1 MVNKESHIFKYF
13 FFALSILVTGCGNN
27 TSEQDRLLPLP
38 NAQNLN
44 PEKRIN
50 FLTALIN
57 EEDLAELRF
66 ERASLYLAVN
76 RNPAALR
83 DIDRA
88 IASDKNNPAYYVIKA
103 KAEFGEGNIEDAM
116 DAALYALEKG
126 VNTSAL
132 NLLLGELHYEK
143 DNDVDALRYLQKV
156 LVANPKNYDATYLC
170 GKIYA
175 DQSDTAASFLYMDK
189 ALKIAPDR
197 KKTYNTYLGL
207 LNQFSLYERAE
218 KIAQAYLEVAE
229 PDAAFSYYLGEILEN
244 NKKLDSA
251 MVWFEKSFT
260 QQSHWKPG
268 IKLARYRMKQGD
280 FREAHRLFEQ
290 ALQQNPA
297 IENGYYELGY
307 LNEYLLGSLDNAL
320 NAYENGLAYDT
331 LNNRYPYYINRVK
344 RKIEFQNL

>member
-1 MVNKESHIFKYF
+1 MK
-13 FFALSILVTGCGNN
+13 
-27 TSEQDRLLPLP
+27 
-38 NAQNLN
+38 
-44 PEKRIN
+44 
-50 FLTALIN
+50 
-57 EEDLAELRF
+57 
-66 ERASLYLAVN
+66 
-76 RNPAALR
+76 
-83 DIDRA
+83 
-88 IASDKNNPAYYVIKA
+88 
-103 KAEFGEGNIEDAM
+103 
-116 DAALYALEKG
+116 AALYALE
-126 VNTSAL
+126 NRENSSAL
-132 NLLLGELHYEK
+132 NLLLGELHYEQK
-143 DNDVDALRYLQKV
+143 NEVDALRYLQKV
-156 LVANPKNYDATYLC
+156 LIVDPKNYDATFLC

-175 DQSDTAASFLYMDK
+175 EQSDTAASFRYLDK
-189 ALKIAPDR
+189 ALVIAPE
-197 KKTYNTYLGL
+197 KKNTYNAYLGL
-207 LNQFSLYERAE
+207 LNQFSLYDRAE
-218 KIAQAYLEVAE
+218 KLAQAYLKVAE

-244 NKKLDSA
+244 NRKVDSA

-320 NAYENGLAYDT
+320 SAYENGLSYDT